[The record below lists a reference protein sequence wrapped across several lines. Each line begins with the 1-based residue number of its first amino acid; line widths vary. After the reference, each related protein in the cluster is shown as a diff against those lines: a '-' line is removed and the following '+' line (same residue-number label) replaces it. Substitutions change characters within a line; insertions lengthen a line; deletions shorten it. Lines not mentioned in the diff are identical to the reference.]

1 MIIGLNLARDERAI
15 ANAWFQ
21 SIEPSERRRLAQ
33 LFLQMLVSE
42 PTLESRSWADEE
54 PDGSRKAPKAQA
66 ATNGNY

>member
-21 SIEPSERRRLAQ
+21 SIEPSGQRRIAQ
-33 LFLQMLVSE
+33 LFAEMLE
-42 PTLESRSWADEE
+42 ARPTLEPRSWADEE
-54 PDGSRKAPKAQA
+54 PDGSRKTPKAQA